1 MYNDALLL
9 PNWRTPELK
18 AIREGVGEGL
28 LRVGGDERVVVLSAD
43 LAGSTKV
50 AKFEEVY
57 PDRFVEVG
65 VAEQNM
71 AGVAAGLS
79 FTGKIPFMASY
90 ATFSPGRNWE
100 QIRVSIALSQA
111 NVKIIGSHAGVAT
124 GKNGPSHQGTE
135 DIALMRVLPNMV
147 VLAPAEA
154 GECAAA
160 IEATYNHEGP
170 VYIRTTRPDTP
181 VFLKPREF
189 EIGKAQV
196 LREGKDVTIA
206 ACGIQVWDSLMVAE
220 ELAQNGIDAEVINVS
235 TIKPLDQYTILMS
248 AEKTKKVVTIEDH
261 QIAGGMGSVIAE
273 LLGEHLPTKLLRL
286 GVEDR
291 FGESGEWGEAY
302 KRVGLGRTSLQK
314 TVAEFVGRIRD

>member
-1 MYNDALLL
+1 MYNDTLLL

-28 LRVGGDERVVVLSAD
+28 VRIGSDERVVVVSAD

-50 AKFEEVY
+50 VKFAEAY
-57 PDRFVEVG
+57 PDRFVDVG

-100 QIRVSIALSQA
+100 QIRVSIALSRA

-135 DIALMRVLPNMV
+135 DIALMRVLPNMT
-147 VLAPAEA
+147 VLTPADA

-160 IEATYNHEGP
+160 IEAAYNHEGP
-170 VYIRTTRPDTP
+170 VYVRTTRPDTP
-181 VFLKPREF
+181 VFLKEKPF

-196 LREGKDVTIA
+196 FREGKDVTIA
-206 ACGIQVWDSLMVAE
+206 ASGIQVWDSLMVAE
-220 ELAQNGIDAEVINVS
+220 ELAQSGIDAEVINVNS
-235 TIKPLDQYTILMS
+235 IKPLDQYTILMS
-248 AEKTKKVVTIEDH
+248 VEKTKKVVTIEDH
-261 QIAGGMGSVIAE
+261 QVVGGLGGAIAE
-273 LLGEHLPTKLLRL
+273 LLGEKLPTKMLRL
-286 GVEDR
+286 GVINR
-291 FGESGEWGEAY
+291 FGLSGEWREVYGE
-302 KRVGLGRTSLQK
+302 VGLDRESIK
-314 TVAEFVGRIRD
+314 KAVIDYSS